1 MKSYNIPFDQFAA
14 GSLDKA
20 QTMFVT
26 AVQAIRKADAAKFAS
41 VWTSPSQMKGLGT
54 TIITMVDDSPENWI
68 NQARSL
74 LDFDHLKVVAQVQIG
89 SKTMF
94 VWDSMVKDRTLRD
107 AFYVGLDKNDRLRL
121 SMVSSSTPV
130 EVMALNA
137 FRAAQ
142 AEPDVY

>member
-1 MKSYNIPFDQFAA
+1 VEIDGHQVHCPLYLKFEMKSYNIPFDQFAA

-68 NQARSL
+68 KQARSL

-94 VWDSMVKDRTLRD
+94 VWD
-107 AFYVGLDKNDRLRL
+107 
-121 SMVSSSTPV
+121 
-130 EVMALNA
+130 
-137 FRAAQ
+137 
-142 AEPDVY
+142 